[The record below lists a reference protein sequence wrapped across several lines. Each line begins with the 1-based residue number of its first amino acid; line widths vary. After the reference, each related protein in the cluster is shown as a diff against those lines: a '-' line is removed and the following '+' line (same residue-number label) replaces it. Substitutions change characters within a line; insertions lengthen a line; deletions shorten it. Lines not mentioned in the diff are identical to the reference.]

1 MHLFKARANLSD
13 FFDLN
18 RRYFKTTDT
27 MIFMD
32 GKVVFDVLPHCW
44 LYSHENSLQ
53 GMAFS
58 ISDKLKENIELAEI
72 SPFLT
77 IDARKIYKR
86 LETLYGVKVAN
97 TDDVNRILHDE
108 RYRRFNDL
116 IDERFGHDT
125 LIDLL
130 CKFESRED
138 DAIRQIVTNNA
149 EIPTIFEYILG
160 IAWYLI
166 SDRSGD
172 VLSYMN
178 LSLEADLLPRS
189 HAIGGGA
196 DIEYLYE
203 ETGDYPAH
211 CLLLEATLSES
222 TTQRRMEM
230 EPVSRHLG
238 DYILKTGDNN
248 AYCVFVST
256 YLHRNVVSDF
266 RNRRTYEYYGEDDTS
281 PVRGLKILP
290 LATKELRSILERRT
304 RYSELYAMFDK
315 AYRSSEAVPTW
326 YAREVREMVEY
337 KVRS

>member
-1 MHLFKARANLSD
+1 LSD

-32 GKVVFDVLPHCW
+32 GKVVFDVLPYCW
-44 LYSHENSLQ
+44 LYSQENNLL

-58 ISDKLKENIELAEI
+58 TAEKLMESVELAEI
-72 SPFLT
+72 SPFLA
-77 IDARKIYKR
+77 IDEGKIYKR
-86 LETLYGVKVAN
+86 LESLYGVKVAN
-97 TDDVNRILHDE
+97 IADVNRILHDE
-108 RYRRFNDL
+108 RYKRFNAL
-116 IDERFGHDT
+116 VDERFGHDT

-130 CKFESRED
+130 CKFESREYE
-138 DAIRQIVTNNA
+138 AVRQIVTNNA
-149 EIPTIFEYILG
+149 EAPTIFEYILG

-172 VLSYMN
+172 VLSYMK

-203 ETGDYPAH
+203 ETKDYPAH

-222 TTQRRMEM
+222 TNQRRMEM

-256 YLHRNVVSDF
+256 YLHHNVISDF
-266 RNRRTYEYYGEDDTS
+266 RNRRTYEYYSEDYENA
-281 PVRGLKILP
+281 VYGLKIIP
-290 LATKELRSILERRT
+290 LHTKELRNILERRT
-304 RYSELYAMFDK
+304 GYSELYAMFDK
-315 AYRSSEAVPTW
+315 AYRSNESVPTW
-326 YAREVREMVEY
+326 YAKEVKEVVEY
-337 KVRS
+337 KAKR